1 MSETQPQSNGEYKDI
16 KLNIRT
22 KLIGLWTVLMLL
34 YIYCDIHTLFRPGQI
49 NAVINGFMGQ
59 FPINQISL
67 LVTGV
72 VLAIPA
78 LMIIAN
84 LFIKMSTIRW
94 INIIAGIVYMFVNI
108 GNMTGEKWAYNIF
121 YGIIELA
128 ITITIVIMSIKWRK
142 KI

>member
-1 MSETQPQSNGEYKDI
+1 MKDLNGKRKKEYEDI
-16 KLNIRT
+16 KLTIRT
-22 KLIGLWTVLMLL
+22 KLIGLWTVLMFL

-49 NAVINGFMGQ
+49 NALINGFMGP

-72 VLAIPA
+72 LLAIPA

-84 LFIKMSTIRW
+84 LFIKMVAIRW
-94 INIIAGIVYMFVNI
+94 INIITGIVYTFVDI

-121 YGIIELA
+121 YGIIELV
-128 ITITIVIMSIKWRK
+128 ITITIVIMSIKWPK